1 MARAPPLQPATRAG
15 LAREDLVCLPAS
27 KADLHH
33 PHPKFYFEDERIA
46 CFPREQ
52 TAQLRLHVDPFEEI
66 KEWVAKGARNSKPG
80 FIWLRSP
87 SIVEP
92 VELSADGKRMK
103 WSKGECFFEVVPK
116 IASNRSY
123 YNQSSIDYLTGRPLR
138 VRGRYDGALRLPLL
152 PQLFAH
158 DAHLYAHSLALASL
172 SGSFCLLH
180 QTASLTHRAHR
191 EAPHLRVRLHL
202 AYRLGAARRPPASR
216 RAHLP
221 RGLPLH
227 A

>member
-15 LAREDLVCLPAS
+15 LARDDLVCLPAS

-138 VRGRYDGALRLPLL
+138 VRGRYDGARCACLTY
-152 PQLFAH
+152 F
-158 DAHLYAHSLALASL
+158 S
-172 SGSFCLLH
+172 LLH
-180 QTASLTHRAHR
+180 TMRTTTHY
-191 EAPHLRVRLHL
+191 L
-202 AYRLGAARRPPASR
+202 ARSAT
-216 RAHLP
+216 
-221 RGLPLH
+221 
-227 A
+227 